1 MEAWFVYQQNT
12 IKLSVRESKYL
23 FTVDS
28 NDCINS
34 VSYEQRK
41 MAERRGMHDVP
52 IGIQIE
58 TSNCTICWKNSWKKE
73 CICWKH
79 NIKFAHVIL
88 ILIVSIAQVIFL
100 YILFRLVCE
109 VLVE

>member
-28 NDCINS
+28 NDCINP

-41 MAERRGMHDVP
+41 MTARRGMQDVP

-58 TSNCTICWKNSWKKE
+58 TSNIHYLLENQLEKRMPEKTTLS
-73 CICWKH
+73 
-79 NIKFAHVIL
+79 L
-88 ILIVSIAQVIFL
+88 
-100 YILFRLVCE
+100 RM
-109 VLVE
+109 